1 MGWAALLT
9 DVLTSKTPRPVRLQ
23 RGAHAIADAFLE
35 GRTPQFEADQA
46 DLWVNAADWL
56 VESGELAAAREAL
69 QALKQ
74 AQPGLE
80 WAANLCDLVER
91 APPPEPGMPDFHD
104 DLLKDVQVMP
114 RAGSETALLLFC
126 GARHRVGMH
135 LPLIHRWLARLGA
148 SLIYLRDFHGLCY
161 LKGVASL
168 GDDLQS
174 TIAALRRTLDGL
186 GARQVIGFGCSGGG
200 FGAMRYALE
209 LGGDVISMG
218 SPANMEPDFNQ
229 HMNHGA
235 YAKMLKAAFPDQDL
249 DMRRR
254 IEAAA
259 CPARTLIV
267 YGDRNWNERIHAE
280 HMAGLQGATL
290 YPVTRYQ
297 GHATA
302 AELVR
307 RGTFE
312 SLLKDF
318 RDGRPIATAGTGR

>member
-1 MGWAALLT
+1 MT
-9 DVLTSKTPRPVRLQ
+9 DVPTPETPRPVTLEG
-23 RGAHAIADAFLE
+23 GAHAIADAFLE
-35 GRTPQFEADQA
+35 GRTPPFEAEA
-46 DLWVNAADWL
+46 ARLWVNAADWL
-56 VESGELAAAREAL
+56 VESGELAAARNAL

-91 APPPEPGMPDFHD
+91 APPPEPGAPDFHD
-104 DLLKDVQVMP
+104 DLFKDVQVMP
-114 RAGSETALLLFC
+114 RPGSDTALLLFC

-168 GDDLQS
+168 GEDLPA
-174 TIAALRRTLDGL
+174 TIAALRRILDGL

-209 LGGDVISMG
+209 LGGDAISMG
-218 SPANMEPDFNQ
+218 SPANMEPAFNL

-235 YAKMLKAAFPDQDL
+235 YATMLKTAFPDQQL
-249 DMRRR
+249 DMRRL

-259 CPARTLIV
+259 RPARTLVV

-280 HMAGLQGATL
+280 HMAGVRGVTL
-290 YPVTRYQ
+290 HPVARYR

-307 RGTFE
+307 RGEFE
-312 SLLKDF
+312 SLLKGFLAD
-318 RDGRPIATAGTGR
+318 RRIVGGEAGQ